1 MSKVEELKSKIEK
14 KDVSGKDIMLFLE
27 AIQEISQDSEDIQD
41 LLEDMKEEEEVIHLN
56 LILTDLNNLTAS
68 LSIVDGVISIANE
81 KSEPSTLDI
90 ITVEETA
97 IKILCAE
104 LGIGKAYSEGL
115 IQAKGNFTKVL
126 GLAIILE
133 KVSEELNIA

>member
-68 LSIVDGVISIANE
+68 LSIVDGGNKHRKRKKRTEPWISSRSR
-81 KSEPSTLDI
+81 KLP
-90 ITVEETA
+90 
-97 IKILCAE
+97 
-104 LGIGKAYSEGL
+104 
-115 IQAKGNFTKVL
+115 
-126 GLAIILE
+126 
-133 KVSEELNIA
+133 